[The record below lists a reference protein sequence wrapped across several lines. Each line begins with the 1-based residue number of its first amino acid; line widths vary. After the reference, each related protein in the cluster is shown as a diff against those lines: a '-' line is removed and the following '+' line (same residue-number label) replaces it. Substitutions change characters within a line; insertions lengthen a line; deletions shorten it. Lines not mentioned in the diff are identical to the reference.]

1 MTCDIRINIFSLALG
16 LFSILVLSLLLLF
29 DDHQTIIPITAQPSA
44 ENTDKKED
52 NKDGGGITTI
62 KTKINL
68 NNIDIKNHDQ
78 LKLVGYLNGEG
89 QTTYIDL
96 KESKNKINLKDNSL
110 TVNLKFNKSNDIS
123 QVMFDDEYYV
133 CGYVIDTDKLTA
145 TANTK
150 SNLTLYDCDEGN
162 IGLTT
167 TDKDSVKLFYTLKKF
182 SESNLLYK
190 TKSSQSSSTKEDP
203 KEVKLIIDVPIHD
216 NKKIN
221 DMYVVAMIKGEYQI
235 KKIDAQNEIE
245 KGDKKSNNER
255 LSIPFTFNRNTEVGL
270 IERGDMFFG
279 CVTSD
284 EFPDQNSD
292 CEKRIITDL
301 SKQGQLC
308 ARKDSTCKLYKMMN
322 KIIFF
327 DL

>member
-110 TVNLKFNKSNDIS
+110 TVDLKFNKSNDIS

-133 CGYVIDTDKLTA
+133 CGYVLDNDKS
-145 TANTK
+145 NTPISK

-162 IGLTT
+162 IGLTS

-182 SESNLLYK
+182 SESNALYN
-190 TKSSQSSSTKEDP
+190 TNNPSTTKETP
-203 KEVKLIIDVPIHD
+203 KEVKLRIDVPIHD

-221 DMYVVAMIKGEYQI
+221 DMYVVAMIKGEHQI

-255 LSIPFTFNRNTEVGL
+255 LSIPFTFDRKTELGP
-270 IERGDMFFG
+270 IEQGDMFFG

-284 EFPDQNSD
+284 EFPGKNSD

-301 SKQGQLC
+301 SNTDQPIC
-308 ARKDSTCKLYKMMN
+308 PRYDTYCK
-322 KIIFF
+322 
-327 DL
+327 

>member
-1 MTCDIRINIFSLALG
+1 MTFKIRINTFSLALG
-16 LFSILVLSLLLLF
+16 SFSILVLSLLLLLF

-44 ENTDKKED
+44 ENTNKKED
-52 NKDGGGITTI
+52 KKDSSGGLTTI

-68 NNIDIKNHDQ
+68 NNIDIKNHDE
-78 LKLVGYLNGEG
+78 LKLVSYLNGEG
-89 QTTYIDL
+89 KITYIDL

-133 CGYVIDTDKLTA
+133 CGYIIDDKIN

-150 SNLTLYDCDEGN
+150 SNITLYDCDEGN
-162 IGLTT
+162 ISLTS
-167 TDKDSVKLFYTLKKF
+167 TDKDTVKLFYTLKKF
-182 SESNLLYK
+182 SESNALYNTNNPST
-190 TKSSQSSSTKEDP
+190 TKDTP
-203 KEVKLIIDVPIHD
+203 KEVKLRIDVPIHD

-235 KKIDAQNEIE
+235 KKIDAQQEIE
-245 KGDKKSNNER
+245 KGDKKSTSES
-255 LSIPFTFNRNTEVGL
+255 LSIPFTFDRNTEVGL
-270 IERGDMFFG
+270 IEPGDMFFG

-301 SKQGQLC
+301 SKPGQVC
-308 ARKDSTCKLYKMMN
+308 ARKDSAC
-322 KIIFF
+322 
-327 DL
+327 

>member
-1 MTCDIRINIFSLALG
+1 MNFKIRINIFGLALG
-16 LFSILVLSLLLLF
+16 SFSILVLSLLLLF
-29 DDHQTIIPITAQPSA
+29 DDHHNIPINAQSS
-44 ENTDKKED
+44 ENTNKKED
-52 NKDGGGITTI
+52 KNDGGGLTTI

-68 NNIDIKNHDQ
+68 NNIDIKNHDE
-78 LKLVGYLNGEG
+78 LKLVSYLNGEG
-89 QTTYIDL
+89 KINYIDL

-133 CGYVIDTDKLTA
+133 CGYVIDDKIN

-162 IGLTT
+162 ISLTS
-167 TDKDSVKLFYTLKKF
+167 TDKDTVKLFYTLKKF
-182 SESNLLYK
+182 SESNALYN
-190 TKSSQSSSTKEDP
+190 TNNPSTTKETP
-203 KEVKLIIDVPIHD
+203 KEVKLRIDVPIHD

-245 KGDKKSNNER
+245 KGDKKSISEK
-255 LSIPFTFNRNTEVGL
+255 LSIPFTFDRNTEVGL
-270 IERGDMFFG
+270 IEPGDMFFG

-301 SKQGQLC
+301 SKPGQVC
-308 ARKDSTCKLYKMMN
+308 ARKDSAC
-322 KIIFF
+322 
-327 DL
+327 

>member
-1 MTCDIRINIFSLALG
+1 MNFTSNNDKFILGLG
-16 LFSILVLSLLLLF
+16 LFAIFVLLSTLLF
-29 DDHQTIIPITAQPSA
+29 DNENISITAQNDKNVNNMKNQKDNA
-44 ENTDKKED
+44 DTDL
-52 NKDGGGITTI
+52 TTI

-68 NNIDIKNHDQ
+68 NNINIKNHER
-78 LKLVGYLNGEG
+78 LKLVAYLNGEG

-96 KESKNKINLKDNSL
+96 KEIKDKINLKDNSL

-133 CGYVIDTDKLTA
+133 CGYVIDNDKLNA
-145 TANTK
+145 ANTK

-162 IGLTT
+162 ISLTS
-167 TDKDSVKLFYTLKKF
+167 TDKDTVKLFYTLKKF
-182 SESNLLYK
+182 SESNTLYK
-190 TKSSQSSSTKEDP
+190 TSRSPSSSTKETP
-203 KEVKLIIDVPIHD
+203 KEVKLRIDVPIHD

-221 DMYVVAMIKGEYQI
+221 DMYLVAMIKGEYQI

-245 KGDKKSNNER
+245 KGDKQSNSER
-255 LSIPFTFNRNTEVGL
+255 LSIPFTFNRDTEVGL
-270 IERGDMFFG
+270 IEPGDMFFG

-301 SKQGQLC
+301 SKAGQVC
-308 ARKDSTCKLYKMMN
+308 ARLDSACK
-322 KIIFF
+322 
-327 DL
+327 

>member
-1 MTCDIRINIFSLALG
+1 MNFKSNNDKFYLGLG
-16 LFSILVLSLLLLF
+16 LFSIFVLFSTLLF
-29 DDHQTIIPITAQPSA
+29 DNENISITAQK
-44 ENTDKKED
+44 DKNYD
-52 NKDGGGITTI
+52 NKKNEKKNNATDLTTI

-68 NNIDIKNHDQ
+68 NNINIKNHER
-78 LKLVGYLNGEG
+78 LKLVAYLNGEG

-96 KESKNKINLKDNSL
+96 KEIKDKINLKDNSL

-133 CGYVIDTDKLTA
+133 CGYVIDNKLNA
-145 TANTK
+145 ANTK

-162 IGLTT
+162 ISLTS

-182 SESNLLYK
+182 SESNTLYK
-190 TKSSQSSSTKEDP
+190 TNPSSSTKETP
-203 KEVKLIIDVPIHD
+203 KEVNLRIDVPIHD

-221 DMYVVAMIKGEYQI
+221 DMYLVAMIKGEYQI

-245 KGDKKSNNER
+245 KGEKKSNSER
-255 LSIPFTFNRNTEVGL
+255 LSIPFTFNRDTEVGL
-270 IERGDMFFG
+270 IEPGDMFFG

-301 SKQGQLC
+301 SKAGQVC
-308 ARKDSTCKLYKMMN
+308 ARLDSVCK
-322 KIIFF
+322 
-327 DL
+327 

>member
-1 MTCDIRINIFSLALG
+1 MNFKSNNDKFYLGLG
-16 LFSILVLSLLLLF
+16 LFSIFVLFSTLLF
-29 DDHQTIIPITAQPSA
+29 DNENISITAQK
-44 ENTDKKED
+44 DKNYD
-52 NKDGGGITTI
+52 NKKNEKKNNATDLTTI

-68 NNIDIKNHDQ
+68 NNINIKNHER
-78 LKLVGYLNGEG
+78 LKLVAYLNGEG

-96 KESKNKINLKDNSL
+96 KDIKDKINLKDNSL

-133 CGYVIDTDKLTA
+133 CGYVIDNDKLN

-162 IGLTT
+162 ISLTS
-167 TDKDSVKLFYTLKKF
+167 TDIDTVKLFYTLKKF
-182 SESNLLYK
+182 SESNTLYK
-190 TKSSQSSSTKEDP
+190 TSRSPSSSTKETP
-203 KEVKLIIDVPIHD
+203 KEVNLRIDVPIHY

-221 DMYVVAMIKGEYQI
+221 DMYLVAMIKGEYQI

-245 KGDKKSNNER
+245 KGDKQSNSER
-255 LSIPFTFNRNTEVGL
+255 LSIPFTFNRDTEVGL
-270 IERGDMFFG
+270 IEPGDMFFG

-301 SKQGQLC
+301 SKAGQVC
-308 ARKDSTCKLYKMMN
+308 ARLDSVCK
-322 KIIFF
+322 
-327 DL
+327 

>member
-1 MTCDIRINIFSLALG
+1 MKRTNNA
-16 LFSILVLSLLLLF
+16 
-29 DDHQTIIPITAQPSA
+29 
-44 ENTDKKED
+44 TDL
-52 NKDGGGITTI
+52 TTI

-68 NNIDIKNHDQ
+68 NNININNHER
-78 LKLVGYLNGEG
+78 LKLVAYLNGEG

-96 KESKNKINLKDNSL
+96 KEIKDKINLKDNSL

-133 CGYVIDTDKLTA
+133 CGYVIDNKLNA
-145 TANTK
+145 ANTK

-162 IGLTT
+162 ISLTS
-167 TDKDSVKLFYTLKKF
+167 TDKDTVKLFYTLKKF
-182 SESNLLYK
+182 SESNALYN
-190 TKSSQSSSTKEDP
+190 TNNPSTTKETP
-203 KEVKLIIDVPIHD
+203 KEIKLRIDVPIHD

-235 KKIDAQNEIE
+235 KKIDAQQEIE
-245 KGDKKSNNER
+245 KGDKKSTSES
-255 LSIPFTFNRNTEVGL
+255 LSLPFTFDRNTEVGL
-270 IERGDMFFG
+270 IEPGDMFFG

-301 SKQGQLC
+301 SKAGQVC
-308 ARKDSTCKLYKMMN
+308 ARLDSACK
-322 KIIFF
+322 
-327 DL
+327 

>member
-1 MTCDIRINIFSLALG
+1 MLSL
-16 LFSILVLSLLLLF
+16 LLLLF

-44 ENTDKKED
+44 ENTNKKED
-52 NKDGGGITTI
+52 KKDSSDGLTTI

-68 NNIDIKNHDQ
+68 NNIDIKNHDE
-78 LKLVGYLNGEG
+78 LKLVSYLNGEG
-89 QTTYIDL
+89 KITYIGL

-133 CGYVIDTDKLTA
+133 CGYVIDDKIN

-162 IGLTT
+162 ISLTS
-167 TDKDSVKLFYTLKKF
+167 TDKDTVKLFYTLKKF
-182 SESNLLYK
+182 SESNALYN
-190 TKSSQSSSTKEDP
+190 TNNPSTTKETP
-203 KEVKLIIDVPIHD
+203 KEVKLRIDVPIHD

-235 KKIDAQNEIE
+235 KKIDAQQEIE
-245 KGDKKSNNER
+245 KGDKKSTSES
-255 LSIPFTFNRNTEVGL
+255 LSIPFTFDRNTEVGL
-270 IERGDMFFG
+270 IEPGDMFFG
-279 CVTSD
+279 CVTSN

-301 SKQGQLC
+301 SKPGQVC
-308 ARKDSTCKLYKMMN
+308 ARKDSAC
-322 KIIFF
+322 
-327 DL
+327 